1 MPLVNL
7 ISEQRTL
14 KRLAIRKTRAFMLAW
29 VISLGAGLAI
39 VGGLMWQVDRQ
50 NDRLADLKAKSAGM
64 QPYQHAISEGQKELA
79 VLRPKLTT
87 LQAASRATETWHRLL
102 SHVAA
107 RMPEGTWLT
116 SVRAQEAKTAGRGVE
131 IRFIGYAQ
139 DQSLVGTV
147 MQRLNECSD
156 LAQVDLKYTKE
167 KESGNNV
174 GVEFEVV
181 AMLAVPKGAE
191 PKEGGKPVGS

>member
-7 ISEQRTL
+7 ISEQRTQ
-14 KRLAIRKTRAFMLAW
+14 KRVAIRKTRASMLAW
-29 VISLGAGLAI
+29 VISLGAGVAA
-39 VGGLMWQVDRQ
+39 VGALMWQVDRQ
-50 NDRLADLKAKSAGM
+50 SDRLAELKSKSAGM
-64 QPYQHAISEGQKELA
+64 QPYQHAIAEGQKELA

-102 SHVAA
+102 GHVAS

-116 SVRAQEAKTAGRGVE
+116 SVRAQEAKAPSQGVE
-131 IRFIGYAQ
+131 VRFIGYAQ
-139 DQSLVGTV
+139 DQSLVGMV
-147 MQRLNECSD
+147 MQRLNECPD

-181 AMLAVPKGAE
+181 AMLAVPKDARA
-191 PKEGGKPVGS
+191 KEGGKAVGS

>member
-7 ISEQRTL
+7 ISEQRTQ
-14 KRLAIRKTRAFMLAW
+14 KRLAVRKTRAFMLAW
-29 VISLGAGLAI
+29 VISLGAGLAV

-50 NDRLADLKAKSAGM
+50 NDRLAELKAKSASM

-102 SHVAA
+102 GHVAA

-116 SVRAQEAKTAGRGVE
+116 SVRAQEAKAEGKGME

-139 DQSLVGTV
+139 DQSLVGTA
-147 MQRLNECSD
+147 MQRLNECPD

-174 GVEFEVV
+174 GVEFEII
-181 AMLAVPKGAE
+181 AKLAAPRE
-191 PKEGGKPVGS
+191 PGEKEGGKAVGS